1 MAAVAFW
8 QSQVYGGGGLAMLDR
23 ALPARILRV
32 MGRRLW
38 LDMRGWRSY
47 RASFWLGVTGDV
59 TWLLF
64 SMVFF
69 DSIYTRV
76 GEVGGWRWPDVL
88 LLIGTAQLIEGVYS
102 MLFARN
108 VKQLSSGVRSGSLDR
123 LLLYPADP
131 QLLLAVGRVDL
142 RGLLTAVL
150 GLAIVFYGLQVGGWR
165 PDALQAVL
173 YVLMVV
179 GGVLVRLGSAF
190 LIETLSF
197 VFVDIGVIRALQDEF
212 FSYAAYPQS
221 VYPGLAW
228 KLVFTIFIPVLW
240 MANLP
245 VSALRGGVGVATW
258 LLFPILLILISR
270 VALSF
275 ALRGYQSA
283 GG

>member
-1 MAAVAFW
+1 
-8 QSQVYGGGGLAMLDR
+8 MLDR
-23 ALPARILRV
+23 VLPARILRV
-32 MGRRLW
+32 VGRRLW

-69 DSIYTRV
+69 DGIYTRV

-88 LLIGTAQLIEGVYS
+88 LLIGTAQLVEGVYS

-131 QLLLAVGRVDL
+131 QLLLTVGRVDL

-150 GLAIVFYGLQVGGWR
+150 GLTIVFYGLRVGEWR

-179 GGVLVRLGSAF
+179 GGVLVRLASAF
-190 LIETLSF
+190 LIETLSL

-212 FSYAAYPQS
+212 FGYAAYPQS

-245 VSALRGGVGVATW
+245 VSALRGGAGVAAW
-258 LLFPILLILISR
+258 LLFPVLLILISR
-270 VALSF
+270 LALSF